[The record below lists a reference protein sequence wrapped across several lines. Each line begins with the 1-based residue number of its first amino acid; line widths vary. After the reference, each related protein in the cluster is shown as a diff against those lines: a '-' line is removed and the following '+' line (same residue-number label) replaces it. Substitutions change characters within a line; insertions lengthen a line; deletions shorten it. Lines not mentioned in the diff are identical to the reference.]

1 MSFNL
6 ANRLN
11 NLAATTSNISI
22 ELAENYYTKTQ
33 TDTEIA
39 NLKNKRVVIKN
50 DNDANDPLLVNDSSN
65 ANLFTVGKTGNVSAT
80 GTISGSGLITTGST
94 GLQIKD
100 GASTVAS
107 LNQAGVLSCQSL
119 LIDSVPYRGYKEL
132 AALNMQQ
139 SYALV
144 SDGGAVSGWSYTYTG
159 SGGIVKISIYITC
172 YAAVVPQSKSWS
184 LWKTDDAAPSAA
196 GYLYFT
202 TANNHVTTPILMH
215 IDTR

>member
-6 ANRLN
+6 AKRLN

-50 DNDANDPLLVNDSSN
+50 DNDASDPLLVNDSSN
-65 ANLFTVGKTGNVSAT
+65 TNLFTVGKTGNVSDT
-80 GTISGSGLITTGST
+80 GAITGSGLITTGSA
-94 GLQIKD
+94 GLEIKD

-119 LIDSVPYRGYKEL
+119 LIDSVPYRGYKEI
-132 AALNMQQ
+132 AALNMQIGRA
-139 SYALV
+139 SCRERV
-144 SDGGAVSGWSYTYTG
+144 
-159 SGGIVKISIYITC
+159 
-172 YAAVVPQSKSWS
+172 
-184 LWKTDDAAPSAA
+184 
-196 GYLYFT
+196 
-202 TANNHVTTPILMH
+202 
-215 IDTR
+215 